1 MKLKFI
7 WIGATKSPSY
17 RHLEA
22 DYLSRLEKYCSA
34 AILTVREGKKTDP
47 RQTQRQLKLEASRVE
62 KALSGVTVVVCL
74 DEEGSTPI
82 QPRIVRLVE
91 RAGRAGGTARWAL
104 WWEGTLDCPRRSGR
118 WPTKPFR
125 LGRMTLPHELARV
138 VLLEQVFRAF
148 CIQNRVPYHRG

>member
-22 DYLSRLEKYCSA
+22 DYLSRIEKYCSA

-62 KALSGVTVVVCL
+62 KALSGVSVVVCL
-74 DEEGSTPI
+74 DEEGRHRSSRELSDWLSGLGGQGNREVGFVVGGHFGLPSA
-82 QPRIVRLVE
+82 VRSLADETV
-91 RAGRAGGTARWAL
+91 
-104 WWEGTLDCPRRSGR
+104 S
-118 WPTKPFR
+118 